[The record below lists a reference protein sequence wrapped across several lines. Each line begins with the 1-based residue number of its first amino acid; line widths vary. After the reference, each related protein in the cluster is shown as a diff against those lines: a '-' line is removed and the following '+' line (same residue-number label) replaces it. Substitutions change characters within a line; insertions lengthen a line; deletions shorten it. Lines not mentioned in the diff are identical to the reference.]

1 MVDKYVNFAKTWKT
15 VGVTSRL
22 RWQQNNSL
30 GRFNKYLLIRFIDR
44 YGEKAMEVIAE
55 TGLAVGY
62 EDGKKICDN
71 LNLDSNSLRATL
83 IPIEA
88 ISLLAGVD
96 TDILV
101 ESNYGPGS
109 ICLRVN
115 DCIYSTLFDG
125 MNIATDFKTNACSS
139 YSTGLTH
146 AVSAKAHVKVVKKC
160 CAGDKFCEFVV
171 NLG

>member
-1 MVDKYVNFAKTWKT
+1 MADKYLNFAKSWKT

-22 RWQQNNSL
+22 RWQQNNSM

-44 YGEKAMEVIAE
+44 YGEKALEVISD

-62 EDGKKICDN
+62 DDGKKICDN
-71 LNLDSNSLRATL
+71 LNLDANSLRACL

-96 TDILV
+96 SDILL
-101 ESNYGPGS
+101 ESNYGPGTM
-109 ICLRVN
+109 CLRVN
-115 DCIYSTLFDG
+115 DCIYATLFDG
-125 MNIATDFKTNACSS
+125 MEVGGDFKTNACTA
-139 YSTGLTH
+139 YSRGLAH
-146 AVSAKAHVKVVKKC
+146 AVSEKANVRVVKRR
-160 CAGDKFCEFVV
+160 CAGDKYCEFVV

>member
-1 MVDKYVNFAKTWKT
+1 MDRYVNFAKTWKM

-44 YGEKAMEVIAE
+44 YGDKAMEVISE
-55 TGLAVGY
+55 TGLTVGY

-71 LNLDSNSLRATL
+71 LHLDSGSLRALL

-96 TDILV
+96 SDILV

-109 ICLRVN
+109 ICLRVD
-115 DCIYSTLFDG
+115 DCIYATLFDG
-125 MNIATDFKTNACSS
+125 MNVGADFKTNACAS
-139 YSTGLTH
+139 YSTGLTR
-146 AVSAKAHVKVVKKC
+146 AVNEKSRVRVVKRR
-160 CAGDKFCEFVV
+160 CAGDPYCEFVV

>member
-1 MVDKYVNFAKTWKT
+1 MDKYVNFAKTWKT
-15 VGVTSRL
+15 VGVSSRL
-22 RWQQNNSL
+22 KWQQNNSL

-44 YGEKAMEVIAE
+44 YGENAMEVIAE

-62 EDGKKICDN
+62 EDGKKIVDN
-71 LNLDSNSLRATL
+71 LNLDANSLRALL

-96 TDILV
+96 SDILV
-101 ESNYGPGS
+101 ESTYGPGS

-115 DCIYSTLFDG
+115 DCIYATLFDG
-125 MNIATDFKTNACSS
+125 MNVAADFKTSACTS

-146 AVSAKAHVKVVKKC
+146 AVSEKSKVRVVKRK
-160 CAGDKFCEFVV
+160 CAGDKYCEFVV

>member
-1 MVDKYVNFAKTWKT
+1 MDKYVNFAKTWKT
-15 VGVTSRL
+15 VCVSSRL
-22 RWQQNNSL
+22 KWQQNNSL

-44 YGEKAMEVIAE
+44 YGEKAMEVISE

-71 LNLDSNSLRATL
+71 LNLDSNSLRALL

-96 TDILV
+96 SDILV
-101 ESNYGPGS
+101 DSNYGPGT
-109 ICLRVN
+109 ICLKVN
-115 DCIYSTLFDG
+115 DCIYATLFDG
-125 MNIATDFKTNACSS
+125 MNIAADFKTNACTS
-139 YSTGLTH
+139 YTNGLTH
-146 AVSAKAHVKVVKKC
+146 AVREKSKVRLTRRR

-171 NLG
+171 ALG